1 MSFASKI
8 ATASLLATAVTAAVG
23 LVSTGAYA
31 ADNEKCFGI
40 SKAGENDCQT
50 AKSSCAGT
58 STIDNQKDAWKYVP
72 KGTCAQ
78 AGGMLEPG

>member
-40 SKAGENDCQT
+40 AKAGQNDCQT

-78 AGGMLEPG
+78 AGGTLEPG